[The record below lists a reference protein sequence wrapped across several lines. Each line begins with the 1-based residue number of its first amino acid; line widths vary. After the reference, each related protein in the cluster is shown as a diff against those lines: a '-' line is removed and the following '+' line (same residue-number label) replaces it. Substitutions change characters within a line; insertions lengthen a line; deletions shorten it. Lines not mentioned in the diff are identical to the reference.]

1 MKSSI
6 GDLKSQIPDL
16 RLKALAIL
24 KINHLMRKD
33 EGKGSQISDDFR
45 SQIPDW
51 TPGTIIFEI

>member
-1 MKSSI
+1 MMKSSI

-33 EGKGSQISDDFR
+33 EGKGSQISDPRLD
-45 SQIPDW
+45 SGNHHI
-51 TPGTIIFEI
+51 

>member
-51 TPGTIIFEI
+51 TPGKI